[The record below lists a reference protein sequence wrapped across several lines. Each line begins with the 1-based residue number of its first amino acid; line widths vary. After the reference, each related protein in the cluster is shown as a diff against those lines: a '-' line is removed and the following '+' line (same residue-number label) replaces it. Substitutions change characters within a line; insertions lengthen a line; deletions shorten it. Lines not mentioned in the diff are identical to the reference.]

1 MGEALA
7 DPAAYAPKV
16 DKPEASPP
24 NLGPIIEMLKVFLKV
39 IADQEGVASRLIATV
54 PDLEKLAA
62 DDDAN
67 IPALKGWRR
76 EVFGQE
82 ALRLKRGELALVL
95 EQDKVE
101 VVELES

>member
-1 MGEALA
+1 MLRHERHSRAPL
-7 DPAAYAPKV
+7 DVRQPAADHAGAGDACAPIQRR
-16 DKPEASPP
+16 
-24 NLGPIIEMLKVFLKV
+24 L

-95 EQDKVE
+95 EQGKVE